1 MGHRA
6 RHREFQAAVLRQL
19 YPPSPSH
26 NENEVKQEQIV
37 DVLELL
43 GNLQSEDDINAN
55 NSESPSDSVESC
67 SQHLTRAQR
76 KRIRKKKL
84 KEAASNSKRIIG
96 PLLPAKPTVEDFSTE
111 TPKCPDAEPSGFQSQ
126 QRSAISDIGKRKA
139 DSSKE
144 IGSSTVQIKS
154 KQRRH
159 AKRLNQGTERSIQRE
174 QHGKV
179 FMAESCGDGVVL
191 KHV

>member
-1 MGHRA
+1 MVDRA
-6 RHREFQAAVLRQL
+6 RHRQFQAAVLRQL
-19 YPPSPSH
+19 YPPRH
-26 NENEVKQEQIV
+26 NENEVEQEQIV
-37 DVLELL
+37 DVPEIL

-55 NSESPSDSVESC
+55 ISESPSDSAENC

-84 KEAASNSKRIIG
+84 KEAASNSKKLIG
-96 PLLPAKPTVEDFSTE
+96 PLLPAKPLVEYFSTE
-111 TPKCPDAEPSGFQSQ
+111 APKCPDAEPSGLQSQ
-126 QRSAISDIGKRKA
+126 ERSGISDIGKRKV

-144 IGSSTVQIKS
+144 IGASTGQRKL

-159 AKRLNQGTERSIQRE
+159 AKRLNQWTERSIQRE

-179 FMAESCGDGVVL
+179 FMAETCGDGVVL